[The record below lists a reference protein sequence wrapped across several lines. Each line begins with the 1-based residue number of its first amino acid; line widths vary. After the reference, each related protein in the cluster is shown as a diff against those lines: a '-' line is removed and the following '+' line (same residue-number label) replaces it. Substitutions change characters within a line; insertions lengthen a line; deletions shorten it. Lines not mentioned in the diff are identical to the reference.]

1 MSGTAAEFD
10 MTTIRESWNS
20 ARAEIQWR
28 VSMRVSRIPQGKL
41 MESETQTQML
51 FDILN
56 DTFNFFGDVD
66 IFGDT
71 LSQINDFWANYFK
84 DIEDSQITEF
94 NLDIVKKSIFDSLVS
109 YSAKN
114 HSKALTAWT
123 ILMNTFS
130 SIVLEHEYNA
140 RSKLIQDGYSPSTNC
155 CLEMQPRSQC
165 ITEDIQEHDP

>member
-94 NLDIVKKSIFDSLVS
+94 NLDIVKKSIFDSL
-109 YSAKN
+109 AN
-114 HSKALTAWT
+114 
-123 ILMNTFS
+123 
-130 SIVLEHEYNA
+130 
-140 RSKLIQDGYSPSTNC
+140 
-155 CLEMQPRSQC
+155 
-165 ITEDIQEHDP
+165 